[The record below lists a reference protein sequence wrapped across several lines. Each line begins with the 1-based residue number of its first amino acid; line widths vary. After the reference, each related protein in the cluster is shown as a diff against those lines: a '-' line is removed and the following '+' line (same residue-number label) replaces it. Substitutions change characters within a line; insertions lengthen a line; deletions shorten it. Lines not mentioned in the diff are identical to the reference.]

1 MLSSLD
7 LALVVSELR
16 PFTASVLTSTDN
28 GFFFFFFFFFLK
40 KPVFKIY
47 FLSSQCLIVV
57 TLGEK
62 IVNQ

>member
-28 GFFFFFFFFFLK
+28 GFFFFFFFFPEETSFQNLF
-40 KPVFKIY
+40 FK
-47 FLSSQCLIVV
+47 
-57 TLGEK
+57 
-62 IVNQ
+62 

>member
-28 GFFFFFFFFFLK
+28 GFFFFFFFLK